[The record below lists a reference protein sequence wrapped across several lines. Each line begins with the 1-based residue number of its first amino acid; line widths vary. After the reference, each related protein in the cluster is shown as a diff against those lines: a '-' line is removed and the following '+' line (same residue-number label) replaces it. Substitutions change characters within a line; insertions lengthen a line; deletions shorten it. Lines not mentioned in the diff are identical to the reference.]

1 MVNKLFKNDR
11 VLACSFKA
19 EKIVVDLFDAYFED
33 QGLIDSKYYEH
44 CLTVYKKIG
53 IFDEKL
59 LNLII
64 ARNYIAGMTDPFAS
78 DQHARLYMA
87 LERIRF

>member
-1 MVNKLFKNDR
+1 MI
-11 VLACSFKA
+11 KA
-19 EKIVVDLFDAYFED
+19 E
-33 QGLIDSKYYEH
+33 YYEH
-44 CLTVYKKIG
+44 CKKTYQKIG
-53 IFDEKL
+53 ISDEKL